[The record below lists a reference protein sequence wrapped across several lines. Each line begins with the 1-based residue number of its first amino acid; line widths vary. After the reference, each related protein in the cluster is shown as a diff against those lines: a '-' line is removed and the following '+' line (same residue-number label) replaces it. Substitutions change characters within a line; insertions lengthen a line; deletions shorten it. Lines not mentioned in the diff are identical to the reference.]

1 MNVSAETF
9 LYPLLE
15 DLLVQTYLKLLS
27 GTVAHT
33 LHSVGVIKVVVWSDQ
48 KDTHIRR

>member
-1 MNVSAETF
+1 
-9 LYPLLE
+9 
-15 DLLVQTYLKLLS
+15 
-27 GTVAHT
+27 VAHT